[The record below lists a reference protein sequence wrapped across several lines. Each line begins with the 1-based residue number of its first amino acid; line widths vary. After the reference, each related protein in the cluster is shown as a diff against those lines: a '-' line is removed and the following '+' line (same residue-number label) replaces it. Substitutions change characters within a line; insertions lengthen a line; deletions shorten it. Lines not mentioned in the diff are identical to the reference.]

1 MPAPRESLLE
11 LERDALRIA
20 ARALGELATG
30 PARAHRELVADL
42 LAQLCAMLGA
52 SGALAAE
59 RVPPARANAA
69 LRVLA
74 KHGALREELALG
86 VELPMMSSALRSA
99 LEARRPQQSPAS
111 SEACAALAL
120 PLVACGEL
128 LGAIALEREDAEF
141 APHAADALAPFAEAL
156 GELLLGYE
164 RSALRARAEEDLVRS
179 QRHLRRSAALDGLT
193 GLANKAATQR
203 ALADAAERSHRA
215 GLPLALIAL
224 DVDHAKPLA
233 DRLGAAGFDEVLAR
247 TARTLH
253 DTVRPNDWTGRWGI
267 DSFVIALL
275 GCEAEGAGVVAERVR
290 LRIEGTTHTVR
301 GGAEASLTISAGVAS
316 TGLLREEA
324 GDLAARS
331 FRALEEAK
339 RAGRN
344 RVCVLRPAQY

>member
-1 MPAPRESLLE
+1 MPAPLEVLLE

-30 PARAHRELVADL
+30 PARPQREVIADV
-42 LAQLCAMLGA
+42 LAQLCALLGA

-59 RVPPARANAA
+59 RVPPARAHAT

-74 KHGALREELALG
+74 RHGLLREEPVLG
-86 VELPMMSSALRSA
+86 AELPLSSAALRAA
-99 LEARRPQQSPAS
+99 LETRRPWQSPAS
-111 SEACAALAL
+111 AEACAALAL
-120 PLVACGEL
+120 PLVARDEL
-128 LGAIALEREDAEF
+128 LGALAFEREDADF
-141 APHAADALAPFAEAL
+141 APGAQDALAPFAEAL

-203 ALADAAERSHRA
+203 ALEDAADRSHRA
-215 GLPLALIAL
+215 GLPLALIAV

-233 DRLGAAGFDEVLAR
+233 DRLGAAGFDEALAR

-275 GCEAEGAGVVAERVR
+275 GCEAEGAAVVAERIR
-290 LRIEGTTHTVR
+290 LRIEGTVHTVR
-301 GGAEASLTISAGVAS
+301 GGAEASLTVSAGVAS
-316 TGLLREEA
+316 TGLVREEA
-324 GDLAARS
+324 GELVARS

-344 RVCVLRPAQY
+344 RVCVLRPARA